1 MKKRI
6 TKKRI
11 FLIIFILII
20 GSFFISKK
28 LTPKEEVINLES
40 EKIEKRTIAT
50 SISTTG
56 TIVPN
61 SSKTLSSLLQG
72 SQIKKVYVNEGDYV
86 YKDDMICEFD
96 VSAIEESLN
105 TLKESKK
112 ELEEQKNT
120 SKNTSKP
127 NINLN
132 EISSQIIELENE
144 YNKSKENYE
153 EKKKE
158 YDNFNINDEEFNK
171 ISQEY
176 NKRYEALSKAQS
188 LYYEQLDI
196 FNEAS
201 QNYNLYFED
210 KNQLNDN
217 GEVIKKEDYKLKDF
231 ATQKHKDIYEEYI
244 KEKEKLEELEDDMNE
259 KDKKLSEYENTYNKA
274 LDDINNLSSK
284 KENLEKETNS
294 AKIDMEFKKTK
305 LDLLKSSHENQKN
318 TTNTINSMVDSLS
331 NITDT
336 TNQID
341 STIKQLDS
349 EIKTLESQI
358 EKSIIKAPIDGV
370 ITSLSVSEGNIY
382 MGNQIAKIEDNEGF
396 CIEAFIDEYDIPDIK
411 EGMEVLIKTDA
422 TRDEELTG
430 EIFDIATTAYEGSTP
445 SLGTSSNNATYKI
458 KIKINTIN
466 DRLRLGM
473 NARLSIVTNMV
484 KDVIT
489 APYISIH
496 EENDKKY
503 IEITK
508 DNINTE
514 KIYIETG
521 IEGNYYVEVKSDNVK
536 EEMKVVIPE
545 LEKDLSI
552 DELINQMGSSGGL
565 K

>member
-489 APYISIH
+489 VPYISIH

-514 KIYIETG
+514 KNYIETG

-536 EEMKVVIPE
+536 EGMKVVIPE